1 MDAPKLQPNRSQ
13 MLFAFGLAGQ
23 LGFMIGVP
31 IVLLALAGRYLD
43 ISIGTSPLFLLLGAL
58 LAAITSGI
66 WVYRSV
72 DRLRS
77 AYESHTKNT

>member
-1 MDAPKLQPNRSQ
+1 MDAPKPHPSRSQ

-23 LGFMIGVP
+23 LGFMIGLP
-31 IVLLALAGRYLD
+31 IVALALGGRFLD
-43 ISIGTSPLFLLLGAL
+43 IRMGTSPLFLLLGAL
-58 LAAITSGI
+58 LAAVTSGI

-72 DRLRS
+72 DRLRQ